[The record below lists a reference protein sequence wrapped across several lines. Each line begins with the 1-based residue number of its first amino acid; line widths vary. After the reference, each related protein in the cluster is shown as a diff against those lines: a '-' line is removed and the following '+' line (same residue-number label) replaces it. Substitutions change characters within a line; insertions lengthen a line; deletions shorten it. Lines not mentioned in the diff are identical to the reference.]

1 MTNEIA
7 PPRRA
12 ANNADRDLD
21 CQFALEPAFQM
32 LASRAQAVGWS
43 EDEVAA
49 ALLELAHHHLQGII
63 ADRKT
68 RLDIEAAAR
77 SVM

>member
-1 MTNEIA
+1 MPVRPGA
-7 PPRRA
+7 VVSASGLARA
-12 ANNADRDLD
+12 EAA
-21 CQFALEPAFQM
+21 
-32 LASRAQAVGWS
+32 GWS

-49 ALLELAHHHLQGII
+49 ALLELAHHHIQGII

-68 RLDIEAAAR
+68 KLDIEAAAR